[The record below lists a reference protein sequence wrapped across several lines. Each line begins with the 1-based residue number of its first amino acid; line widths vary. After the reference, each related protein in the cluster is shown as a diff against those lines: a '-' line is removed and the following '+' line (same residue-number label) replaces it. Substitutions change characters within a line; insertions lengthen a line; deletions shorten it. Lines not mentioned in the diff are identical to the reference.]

1 MPDFGRSKPEV
12 LSFFCYKIFTVSKDT
27 LGLLSL
33 AWTDVESNCVSM
45 SLQIRKVTDINKVR

>member
-12 LSFFCYKIFTVSKDT
+12 LSLYATKQEDT

-33 AWTDVESNCVSM
+33 VWTDVESNCVSM
-45 SLQIRKVTDINKVR
+45 SLQISKVTGINKVR